1 MSLICNFTYFL
12 SQVVMVFLTPFL
24 LTAAKYPTEVIG
36 LVVTAF
42 PLAMMFSAPIS
53 GFLSDWGNPN
63 FISALGGMLA
73 GLSMLLM
80 GTLPHSFSYKDVAL
94 RMIIFG
100 IGGGLFET
108 SNAVIILS
116 NAPEHRRGIASGVLA
131 MVRNAGMVFGIA
143 ISSAL
148 ASLRIEYHSK
158 TMLPLENHTRNLEAI
173 KGIKD
178 VFILGAVSA
187 VVCTIIALWAFYAGK
202 KKSLSKS

>member
-1 MSLICNFTYFL
+1 MLWFSDT
-12 SQVVMVFLTPFL
+12 FL

-80 GTLPHSFSYKDVAL
+80 VLPHSFSYKDVAL

-100 IGGGLFET
+100 IGGGL
-108 SNAVIILS
+108 LK
-116 NAPEHRRGIASGVLA
+116 HQ
-131 MVRNAGMVFGIA
+131 MQ
-143 ISSAL
+143 
-148 ASLRIEYHSK
+148 SL
-158 TMLPLENHTRNLEAI
+158 
-173 KGIKD
+173 
-178 VFILGAVSA
+178 F
-187 VVCTIIALWAFYAGK
+187 
-202 KKSLSKS
+202 